1 MQRRTFAGMD
11 EARMNGTQMT
21 QSVLGRRSLNRALLA
36 RQWLL
41 QRNPSTPLAAIEHLV
56 GMQAQLP
63 TPPYFGLWTRLV
75 DFSPDELSQLFLDRM
90 VVRIALMRSTV
101 HLVSSA
107 DCLALRSGLQ
117 QAVGRGMTPGS
128 PYGTALAGVDLAE
141 LAAMGRELVEANPL
155 TGAEI
160 GAALQQR
167 WPQTDSSALA
177 FAVRALVPLVQVPP
191 RGLWGG
197 VGQARCTSAERW
209 LADELSA
216 TDIGAMVRRY
226 LGAFGPA
233 SVRDAQ
239 AWSGLTGLTAAFEKL
254 RPELLAFRDESGAE
268 LFDLPEAPRPPAE
281 TPALVRFLPDF
292 DGILLSHHNRIRILE
307 PAHRLLVFTK
317 NGIIRSSVL
326 IDGFVRAIWNIK
338 TTKNASTLIIRPLP
352 TADRKPIT
360 KKDAAAV
367 TREGLSLL
375 AFAAPGQVHDVQF
388 GELL

>member
-1 MQRRTFAGMD
+1 
-11 EARMNGTQMT
+11 MT
-21 QSVLGRRSLNRALLA
+21 QPVLGRRSLNRALLA

-41 QRNPSTPLAAIEHLV
+41 QRNPASPLAAIEHLV

-75 DFSPDELSQLFLDRM
+75 AFSPDELSRLFLDRL
-90 VVRIALMRSTV
+90 VVRVAMMRSTV

-107 DCLALRSGLQ
+107 DCLALRAGLQ
-117 QAVGRGMTPGS
+117 PAVGRGMTPRS
-128 PYGTALAGVDLAE
+128 PYGKALAGVDLTE
-141 LAAMGRELVEANPL
+141 LATMGRKLVEADPL

-197 VGQARCTSAERW
+197 VGQARCTSAESW
-209 LADELSA
+209 LGHELSA
-216 TDIGAMVRRY
+216 TDLGEMFRRY

-239 AWSGLTGLTAAFEKL
+239 AWSGLTGLAATFEKL
-254 RPELLAFRDESGAE
+254 RPELLSFRDESGAE
-268 LFDLPEAPRPPAE
+268 LFDLPDAPRPPAE
-281 TPALVRFLPDF
+281 TAVPVRFLPDF
-292 DGILLSHHNRIRILE
+292 DNVLLSHHNRIRILE
-307 PAHRLLVFTK
+307 PAHRMLVFTS

-326 IDGFVRAIWNIK
+326 IDGFVRAIWSIK

-352 TADRKPIT
+352 SADGKAIG
-360 KKDAAAV
+360 KNNQAAV
-367 TREGLSLL
+367 IREGLSLL
-375 AFAAPGQVHDVQF
+375 AFAAPDRAHDVQF
-388 GELL
+388 TDVVGEHGGAATSVNGR